1 MKQHFTKDSYDYL
14 KYCGRVKASDN
25 AFNKR
30 KDRYFFEKMS
40 RQKND
45 KEIEQFF
52 VANFSSCDDPQSLY
66 MADIVKNG
74 EKVYVAWQKKNQ
86 SLSYMFTCEIEEV
99 FGDKTFDDMFST
111 KENSQPHLVKDFLKG
126 NI

>member
-1 MKQHFTKDSYDYL
+1 
-14 KYCGRVKASDN
+14 
-25 AFNKR
+25 
-30 KDRYFFEKMS
+30 MS

-52 VANFSSCDDPQSLY
+52 VANFASCDDPQSLY

-86 SLSYMFTCEIEEV
+86 SLSYMLKSEIEEV
-99 FGDKTFDDMFST
+99 FGDKTFDDMFSM
-111 KENSQPHLVKDFLKG
+111 KENSHPQLVKEF
-126 NI
+126 